1 MPLDKDDPVRVRLV
15 AVTGMITTALLISGC
30 YKKPDQAAAGQPP
43 AVEVA
48 SVTQQTI
55 KTWDSFN
62 GRVSATDT
70 VVILPRVGATSPGWL
85 TVKAVK

>member
-1 MPLDKDDPVRVRLV
+1 MRVRLV

-30 YKKPDQAAAGQPP
+30 YKKPDQTAAGHPP
-43 AVEVA
+43 SVEVA